1 MSETM
6 TRLIGPIPEIHRP
19 ASGEPFAH
27 PGGPAPAWGGYAP
40 IRIDAPLS
48 ALRADIAEL
57 AATHPGATVWRAHT
71 TDTILLRVAP
81 GHAAAVWYV
90 LAPARD
96 TARAVAIGLGAI
108 HVGGGSVDERD
119 ALVDAMTTAECAE
132 VARVLGGGVTPW
144 AFYPDDVEM
153 TAFARAR
160 FAAMGVLG
168 EPISG
173 GPAECGPDFVERVV
187 RS

>member
-1 MSETM
+1 MSETL
-6 TRLIGPIPEIHRP
+6 TRAIGPIPEIHRD

-27 PGGPAPAWGGYAP
+27 PGGPAPVWGGYAP
-40 IRIDAPLS
+40 IRIDASPDL
-48 ALRADIAEL
+48 LRPDIAEL

-71 TDTILLRVAP
+71 TDTVLLRVGP
-81 GHAAAVWYV
+81 GHSAAVWYV

-96 TARAVAIGLGAI
+96 TGRAVAIGMDVI
-108 HVGGGSVDERD
+108 HDGWSSPAERD
-119 ALVDAMTTAECAE
+119 ALLASMTTAECAE

-144 AFYPDDVEM
+144 AFYPDDAEM

-160 FAAMGVLG
+160 FAAMGITC

-173 GPAECGPDFVERVV
+173 GPAEDGPDFVERVV